1 MEHPACSA
9 CLRAHGTF
17 APPFSGTRLNGI
29 RSQES
34 GIRSQVTGAGVGQTG
49 NYPSATRH
57 PWSCLVFVLPLLLI
71 YEVGLHFLGAN
82 SAETLRNGADAWF
95 RLGLAYIGMKDWF
108 WA

>member
-1 MEHPACSA
+1 M
-9 CLRAHGTF
+9 
-17 APPFSGTRLNGI
+17 
-29 RSQES
+29 
-34 GIRSQVTGAGVGQTG
+34 GQTG
-49 NYPSATRH
+49 NYLSATRH

-108 WA
+108 WAPVLVAALEAPSADAMPTAP